1 MPRGESKD
9 ECTCAGEGP
18 RIWASCVRMRGQVDA
33 ARGIAG
39 CVVAFALG
47 CAASSAPRRDVA
59 SIGAGGAELRVLG
72 TAQDGG
78 LPHAACTCDRCE
90 AARRDPARARRVAA
104 LALVTADG
112 VRLVDAAPDL
122 PAQLHALADVRRPG
136 RGSVDRTPI
145 DGILL
150 THAHVGHY
158 LGLAWLGFEA
168 IAAEGVPVHASAKMG
183 AYLRGSGP
191 WSQLVTQRDIVLHE
205 LVPGVEVKFADVEV
219 VPFLVPHRDEF
230 SDTLGFRFVGPR
242 ATVVYV
248 PDTEPWSRWPH
259 ATIEDE
265 LRDVDVALLD
275 GSFYS
280 SGELPGRPV
289 ESIGHPL
296 MTDTMDRLAPLVRT
310 GELRVFFTH
319 MNHSNPALAPD
330 SPERAEIERRG
341 FAVLSDG
348 DRFAL

>member
-1 MPRGESKD
+1 
-9 ECTCAGEGP
+9 
-18 RIWASCVRMRGQVDA
+18 MRGQLDGAGV
-33 ARGIAG
+33 IAG

-47 CAASSAPRRDVA
+47 CAPSSTARRDA
-59 SIGAGGAELRVLG
+59 IAPEAGAGLRGPSELRVLG

-90 AARRDPARARRVAA
+90 AARRDPNRARRVAA
-104 LALVTADG
+104 LALVTSDG
-112 VRLVDAAPDL
+112 VRLIDATPDL
-122 PAQLHALADVRRPG
+122 PAQLHALADVRRPV

-183 AYLRGSGP
+183 AFLRGSGP
-191 WSQLVTQRDIVLHE
+191 WSQLVAQRDIVLHE
-205 LVPGVEVKFADVEV
+205 LAPGVAVKFADVDV
-219 VPFLVPHRDEF
+219 VPIVVPHRDEF

-242 ATVVYV
+242 ATVLYV
-248 PDTEPWSRWPH
+248 PDTEPWSRWPN

-280 SGELPGRPV
+280 PGELPGRPV

-296 MTDTMDRLAPLVRT
+296 MIDTMDRLAPLVRE
-310 GELRVFFTH
+310 GGLRVFFTH
-319 MNHSNPALAPD
+319 MNHSNPALEPD

-341 FAVLSDG
+341 FAVLADG